1 MEKTITMNSGNPGV
15 FISYAREDL
24 QAAQKLEKILQAEGL
39 RVWRDQESIYAG
51 EQWPK
56 AIGQAIENENIFLL
70 LWSKHSAESH
80 FVEFEWN
87 SALALMK
94 TIVPVL
100 LDNTPLPA
108 ALRAI
113 NGVSFADTGNAVKK
127 LLELMAVSPPSP
139 QGQNPL
145 VIRELSQVKENS
157 IDAVLE
163 RVKTTY
169 QQQGWHV
176 YGNVYQVSGGYL
188 HIDSPGTGAAIPQP
202 KKWWEKWQAKV
213 TFIILLLTL
222 LTVVFEIPGKVRK
235 FYRDIVG
242 EPPATCS
249 LKGVVQDS
257 RRMPVSGVVVKVDV
271 LPGQS
276 VMSTGSGSF
285 KFEKVPGR
293 VGDSVRVTA
302 YTNDRLVG
310 DEYVTLPGPV
320 TIILEDP

>member
-1 MEKTITMNSGNPGV
+1 MESGKPGV
-15 FISYAREDL
+15 FISYSRKDL
-24 QAAQKLEKILQAEGL
+24 RSAQKLEKIFQAEGL

-56 AIGQAIENENIFLL
+56 AIGQAIENESIFLL
-70 LWSKHSAESH
+70 LWSKHSADSH

-87 SALALMK
+87 TALALKK

-100 LDNTPLPA
+100 LDNTQLPA

-113 NGVSFADTGNAVKK
+113 NGILFENTGKTIKK

-139 QGQNPL
+139 HRQNPR
-145 VIRELSQVKENS
+145 VIHELSQIKEKS
-157 IDAVLE
+157 IEAVLN
-163 RVKTTY
+163 RVKTIY

-176 YGNVYQVSGGYL
+176 YGNVYQVSAENIHL
-188 HIDSPGTGAAIPQP
+188 TSDQQS
-202 KKWWEKWQAKV
+202 KKWWEKWQVKV
-213 TFIILLLTL
+213 TFVILLLML
-222 LTVVFEIPGKVRK
+222 LTFVFEIPEKAKK
-235 FYRDIVG
+235 FYRGIFG

-257 RRMPVSGVVVKVDV
+257 KRIPVSGVEVKVDA

-276 VMSTGSGSF
+276 AKTTGSGSF

-293 VGDSVRVTA
+293 VGDDVRVTA
-302 YTNDRLVG
+302 HYKGRLAW